1 MWKPCKYFLPGWSNY
16 FAFVVWNLKSPLEL
30 ERADLPAASFGF
42 LLSPWSFCCWDSLTA
57 QILHSR
63 KFFKKMQTFRSR
75 RGDPLKAAAAAVGEQ
90 QATNPFYIKATAVR
104 RTTLEAWS
112 RHTSETSHYAK
123 AYLTIQKGRSKL
135 FLSWYTKCRE
145 SNRLILNYYSKFFK
159 RPVCR

>member
-123 AYLTIQKGRSKL
+123 AYLTIQKGRSKPTIFSYL
-135 FLSWYTKCRE
+135 ATKWRE
-145 SNRLILNYYSKFFK
+145 SIRLILNYYPKFFLK
-159 RPVCR
+159 GL